1 MNHIVHN
8 YGLHVGHI
16 HVTGISASSVFLI
29 GDNKTIKSQS
39 FFDTP
44 PESLIIGPFSPIAEQ
59 EALNVEEEAFNA
71 EEAEGIE

>member
-16 HVTGISASSVFLI
+16 RVTGVSGSSLFLV
-29 GDNKTIKSQS
+29 GDNKTVRLQS

-44 PESLIIGPFSPIAEQ
+44 PESLIIHPEAQTEEQ
-59 EALNVEEEAFNA
+59 AYVNMEED
-71 EEAEGIE
+71 EGSENR